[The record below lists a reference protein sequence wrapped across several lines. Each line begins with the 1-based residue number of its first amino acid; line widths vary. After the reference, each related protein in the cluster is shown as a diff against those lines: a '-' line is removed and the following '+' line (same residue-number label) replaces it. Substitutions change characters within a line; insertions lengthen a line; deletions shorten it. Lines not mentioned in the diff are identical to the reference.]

1 MREAVTH
8 HFLTTGDLIVFIAFV
23 KIGRQLVRLSGC
35 IIVRHNGTFTRQPA
49 VVACIRIAL
58 KVAQEGEIGFIIRT
72 PAERRCNRVTSRL
85 HHLLLRVL
93 AAAQA
98 GQTVGPHAV
107 IVNRVAEIK
116 PSLPEVIRPHFELNF
131 FQRFRGRTLA
141 DHTHYAARMA
151 FAIQYGR
158 RATQQ
163 LYALKEVRIHGRFRV
178 VVTLQLHTIQILVGI
193 HGAGGR
199 ETTNRNHIVRC

>member
-8 HFLTTGDLIVFIAFV
+8 HFLTTGDLIVFISFV
-23 KIGRQLVRLSGC
+23 EVGRQFVRFSVS
-35 IIVRHNGTFTRQPA
+35 IIVRHNGTFTWQPA
-49 VVACIRIAL
+49 VVTRIRIAL
-58 KVAQEGEIGFIIRT
+58 EVAQESEIGFIIRT
-72 PAERRCNRVTSRL
+72 PAERRRNRVTSRF
-85 HHLLLRVL
+85 HHFLLRVL
-93 AAAQA
+93 TTSQT

-116 PSLPEVIRPHFELNF
+116 PRLPEVIRPHFELNF
-131 FQRFRGRTLA
+131 FQRFRSWTLA

-151 FAIQYGR
+151 FAIQYRR

-163 LYALKEVRIHGRFRV
+163 LYALKEVRVHGRFRV
-178 VVTLQLHTIQILVGI
+178 VVSLQLHTIQILVGI

-199 ETTNRNHIVRC
+199 ETTNRNHIVSC